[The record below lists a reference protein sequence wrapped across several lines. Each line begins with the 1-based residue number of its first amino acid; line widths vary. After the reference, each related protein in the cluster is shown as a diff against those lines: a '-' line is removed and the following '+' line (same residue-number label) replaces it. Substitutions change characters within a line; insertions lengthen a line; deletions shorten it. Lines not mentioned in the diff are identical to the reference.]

1 MQTSQKIGSFTVD
14 PDERLLFAGTM
25 GGDVLAVDI
34 DRFEIAERR
43 HVHEGAVEA
52 VAAHPRL
59 PYLAAMSMDRSVSL
73 LTRPNGADGG
83 SGKGAN
89 RPGLALLDRFGF
101 RDVACRN
108 DRAPVPATQSLS
120 QALTFHPQDKR
131 LATRSG
137 NGGVMEL
144 DFADD
149 RLALRHCTR
158 FHGDIDLVTVRY
170 VAGGDALISAAGG
183 HAVLSRDGEEIRSW
197 TLGDFNLHWFE
208 PLGDDEYLIACDELY
223 VIRLDIQDRKPPL
236 RGLRLTRDDLEHV
249 TYNAASGRAFVA
261 GFDGTVYEIDP
272 ESCDYK
278 RIAWVAPY
286 KMRWVKTLERD
297 PDILIGHCF
306 NGGLYKVD
314 LESQRILARI
324 KETPNTVWTSVRA
337 GDRLFFAGEG
347 DLVREVK
354 LAGAERVS
362 KAPRIALGPA
372 REKGGDAEGATFTK
386 RMAMGPSGL
395 ILAEKDGRVLELG
408 ESGARLLADIGQEL
422 RDIATVPNAPF
433 AFVCTERGEV
443 LKLRTDDGRIVAA
456 YHDRLREPIWS
467 LAYHPSRNILA
478 FAERRGHLVL
488 ADGDSLEALH
498 RARKTSRPKRMKWW
512 NDTLIYVRT
521 GELWR
526 FELESRAMR
535 PYVEDCGNTVEDFI
549 WDASERYL
557 VLVNYRTELVLCD
570 FKTGAKLCV
579 APDQADFSKGLAWL
593 DQPDCA
599 DAYPLDFVTFGRSG
613 TAHLYRIHNERLT
626 ALGPIAPALL

>member
-14 PDERLLFAGTM
+14 PDERMLFAGTM

-34 DRFEIAERR
+34 DSFEIAERR
-43 HVHEGAVEA
+43 HVHEGAIEA

-59 PYLAAMSMDRSVSL
+59 PYLAAMSMDRSVSV
-73 LTRPNGADGG
+73 LTRPSGDDGL
-83 SGKGAN
+83 SEAGAN
-89 RPGLALLDRFGF
+89 WRGLTLVDRFGF
-101 RDVACRN
+101 RDTPCRN
-108 DRAPVPATQSLS
+108 DRVPASPAHSLS
-120 QALTFHPQDKR
+120 QALTFHPTDKR

-137 NGGVMEL
+137 AGGVLEL
-144 DFADD
+144 DFPDD

-170 VAGGDALISAAGG
+170 ADEDGTLISAAGG

-249 TYNAASGRAFVA
+249 TYNATSKRAFVA
-261 GFDGTVYEIDP
+261 GFDGAVYEIDP
-272 ESCDYK
+272 ETCDYA

-297 PDILIGHCF
+297 PDVLIGHCF

-314 LESQRILARI
+314 LKSQRVLARL

-337 GDRLFFAGEG
+337 GDSLFFAGEG

-354 LAGAERVS
+354 LEGADPVT
-362 KAPRIALGPA
+362 KAPKLTLEPA
-372 REKGGDAEGATFTK
+372 REKGAADGFTFTK

-395 ILAEKDGRVLELG
+395 ILAEKNGRVLEVG
-408 ESGARLLADIGQEL
+408 EGGVRQLADVRQEL
-422 RDIATVPNAPF
+422 RDIAVGPDKAF
-433 AFVCTERGEV
+433 AYVCTERGEV
-443 LKLRTDDGRIVAA
+443 LKLRTDDGAVVAA
-456 YHDRLREPIWS
+456 YYDRLREPIWS
-467 LAYHPSRNILA
+467 LALHPTRNILA
-478 FAERRGHLVL
+478 FAERRGRLTL
-488 ADGDSLEALH
+488 AEGDSLDVLH
-498 RARKTSRPKRMKWW
+498 VARETSRPKRMKWW

-526 FELESRAMR
+526 FDLETRAMS
-535 PYVEDCGNTVEDFI
+535 PYVADCGNTVEDFI

-570 FKTGAKLCV
+570 FRTGAKLSV
-579 APDQADFSKGLAWL
+579 IPDQADFSKGLAWL
-593 DQPDCA
+593 DQPGCA
-599 DAYPLDFVTFGRSG
+599 EAYPLDFVTFGRSG

-626 ALGPIAPALL
+626 ALGPIAPSLL

>member
-14 PDERLLFAGTM
+14 PDERILFAGTM

-34 DRFEIAERR
+34 DSFEIVARR
-43 HVHEGAVEA
+43 HVHAGAIEA
-52 VAAHPRL
+52 IAAHPRL
-59 PYLAAMSMDRSVSL
+59 PYVAAMSMDRSVSL
-73 LTRPNGADGG
+73 MTRPGAGD
-83 SGKGAN
+83 
-89 RPGLALLDRFGF
+89 PTPEPPTLTQLDRFTF
-101 RDVACRN
+101 RDTPCRN
-108 DRAPVPATQSLS
+108 DTFAASPTHSLS
-120 QALTFHPQDKR
+120 QALTFHPTDRR

-137 NGGVMEL
+137 SGGVLEL
-144 DFADD
+144 DFDAD
-149 RLALRHCTR
+149 RFALRHCTR

-170 VAGGDALISAAGG
+170 TEDGDALISAAGG
-183 HAVLSRDGEEIRSW
+183 HAVLSRDGEELRSW

-249 TYNAASGRAFVA
+249 TYNSTSKRAFVA
-261 GFDGTVYEIDP
+261 GFDGTVYEINP
-272 ESCDYK
+272 ESCDYA

-297 PDILIGHCF
+297 PNVLIGHCF

-314 LESQRILARI
+314 LASQRVLDCI

-337 GDRLFFAGEG
+337 GDSLFFAGEG
-347 DLVREVK
+347 GLVREVALDGVEPVAK
-354 LAGAERVS
+354 AAKVALRPALEKRGA
-362 KAPRIALGPA
+362 
-372 REKGGDAEGATFTK
+372 DASSFTK

-395 ILAEKDGRVLELG
+395 ILAEKNGRVLEVG
-408 ESGARLLADIGQEL
+408 EHGVRQLVDIGQEL
-422 RDIATVPNAPF
+422 RDIAVNPDKTA

-443 LKLRTDDGRIVAA
+443 RKLRTEDGKIVAV

-467 LAYHPSRNILA
+467 LAYHETRNLLA
-478 FAERRGHLVL
+478 FAERRGNLVI
-488 ADGDSLEALH
+488 ADGESLDVLH
-498 RARKTSRPKRMKWW
+498 VARKTSRPKRMKWW

-526 FELESRAMR
+526 FDLESRAMR
-535 PYVEDCGNTVEDFI
+535 PYVADCGNTIEDFI

-557 VLVNYRTELVLCD
+557 VLVNYRTEVVLCD
-570 FKTGAKLCV
+570 FKSGEKLCV
-579 APDQADFSKGLAWL
+579 TPDQADFSKGLAWL
-593 DQPDCA
+593 DLPGRA

-613 TAHLYRIHNERLT
+613 TAHRYRIHNERLT